1 MLPEKNAMAL
11 KLTTRISG
19 EVTVI
24 DLSGRLTLGEGPA
37 ALRKLLQEVTA
48 AGGRKIVLNLKDVS
62 SIDSSGLGELVSSH
76 VNAKHNGGSL
86 KMVGVPK
93 RVQEL
98 FRMTGI
104 NKVVDIHE
112 DEPNA
117 IRSWALNAT
126 RD

>member
-1 MLPEKNAMAL
+1 MLPETNAMAL

-37 ALRKLLQEVTA
+37 ALRKLLQEVA
-48 AGGRKIVLNLKDVS
+48 AGGGRKIVLNLKDLL

-76 VNAKHNGGSL
+76 VNAKHDGRSV
-86 KMVGVPK
+86 KMVGLSK

-98 FRMTGI
+98 FQMTGI
-104 NKVVDIHE
+104 HKVVDIHD
-112 DEPNA
+112 DEADA
-117 IRSWALNAT
+117 IRSWA
-126 RD
+126 

>member
-1 MLPEKNAMAL
+1 MLPESNVMAL

-19 EVTVI
+19 DATVI
-24 DLSGRLTLGEGPA
+24 DLSGRLTIGEGPA

-48 AGGRKIVLNLKDVS
+48 GGVRKIVLNLKDVS
-62 SIDSSGLGELVSSH
+62 SIDSCGLGELVSSH
-76 VNAKHNGGSL
+76 VNAKHKGGSL

-98 FRMTGI
+98 FQMTGI
-104 NKVVDIHE
+104 HRVVDIHD
-112 DEPNA
+112 DELEA
-117 IRSWALNAT
+117 IRNWAQNSS